1 MKYLLISFFTL
12 SILFLQ
18 ACKKDS
24 QKTNQLQNTT
34 QVLKDSVL
42 NLQAS
47 IRTVSN
53 NLEYQMLDPSNT
65 YKTTAVQ
72 NNIQNFGK
80 LRNAQRSVLTTLSSM
95 DPGDTSSIVEMVVC
109 ADFEDISC
117 FVSDWDIRKNNSS
130 QVIKFDTTESYNH
143 STSLY
148 LSSPDTTPGAIDLP
162 GMEIEGYI
170 NGIKPFTVYK
180 IRWWGKYRGY
190 TAKDNGPINYI
201 TIIQDGKW
209 LGEGIAGVGKD
220 GSYVDVDWQLNSFQI
235 VTESSSP
242 LQIIFGNNLQD
253 CWIDDIHIVQK

>member
-1 MKYLLISFFTL
+1 MKYLLIPFFAF
-12 SILFLQ
+12 SILALQ
-18 ACKKDS
+18 ACKKD
-24 QKTNQLQNTT
+24 NQNTT
-34 QVLKDSVL
+34 QSQSTAQILKDSII

-53 NLEYQMLDPSNT
+53 NLEYQMLNPTNT
-65 YKTTAVQ
+65 YKTPDVQ
-72 NNIQNFGK
+72 SNVQSFGK
-80 LRNAQRSVLTTLSSM
+80 LRNAQRTVMTTLSSM
-95 DPGDTSSIVEMVVC
+95 DPGDTSSLVEMVVC

-117 FVSDWDIRKNNSS
+117 FVSDWDTRKDNSS

-148 LSSPDTTPGAIDLP
+148 LSSPYTTPGAVDLP
-162 GMEIEGYI
+162 GMEIQGYI
-170 NGIKPFTVYK
+170 NGIKPSTVYK

-190 TAKDNGPINYI
+190 TAKDNGPINYVI
-201 TIIQDGKW
+201 IIQDGKW
-209 LGEGIAGVGKD
+209 LGEGVAGVGKD
-220 GSYVDVDWQLNSFQI
+220 GSYVDIDWQLNSFQI